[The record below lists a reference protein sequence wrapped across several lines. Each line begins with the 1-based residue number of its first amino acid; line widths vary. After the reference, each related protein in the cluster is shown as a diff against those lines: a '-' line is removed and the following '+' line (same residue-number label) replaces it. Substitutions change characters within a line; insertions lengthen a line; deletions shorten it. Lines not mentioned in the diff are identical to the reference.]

1 MSKTILIKNG
11 LVIDPANKLEEVRDV
26 LIENGKIIKVEKD
39 IHVPH
44 AEVIDAKNLIVAP
57 GLVDIHVH
65 FRQPGQENKETIKSG
80 SLAAAA
86 GGFTSVACM
95 ANTNPPIDNL
105 GTVELVKTIAKNDA
119 VINVYP
125 VAAVTKGMLG
135 AELTEMGELAQAGVV
150 AFSDDGLPITDAMVM
165 RRALEYSSMFD
176 KPILV
181 HEEDPN
187 LCCGGHM
194 NEGEVSTRIGV
205 PGKSPLSESVM
216 VARDLILAKHSG
228 KVHFCHMSS
237 GESIRLIRKAK
248 QEGLKVSA
256 ETAPHYLVLTEE
268 AVEGYDTHAK
278 MAPPLRTK
286 ADLEELIKGI
296 QDGTIDC
303 IATDHAPH
311 TRDDKNV
318 EFNKAANG
326 IIGLETALPV
336 VANHLVHKKIIS
348 WSKLIELMSL
358 NPARIVGLAKGTLSV
373 GADADIVLIDPNLE
387 KKVDVNLFKSKGRNC
402 PFDGWPLKGWPVKT
416 ICGGNIVSG

>member
-1 MSKTILIKNG
+1 MSKTLLIKNG
-11 LVIDPANKLEEVRDV
+11 LVIDPANKLEDIRDV

-44 AEVIDAKNLIVAP
+44 ADVIDAKNLIVAP

-119 VINVYP
+119 IINVYP
-125 VAAVTKGMLG
+125 VAAVTKEMKG
-135 AELTEMGELAQAGVV
+135 AELTEMGELAEAGVV

-194 NEGEVSTRIGV
+194 NEGEVSTRIGI

-268 AVEGYDTHAK
+268 AVEGYNTHAK

-286 ADLEELIKGI
+286 VDLEELIKGI

-416 ICGGNIVSG
+416 ICGGQIVAG

>member
-11 LVIDPANKLEEVRDV
+11 LVIDPANKIEEIRDV
-26 LIENGKIIKVEKD
+26 LIENGKIIKVEKN

-44 AEVIDAKNLIVAP
+44 AEVIDAKNLIIAP

-135 AELTEMGELAQAGVV
+135 AELTEMGELAEAGVV

-268 AVEGYDTHAK
+268 AVEGYNTHAK

-286 ADLEELIKGI
+286 VDLEELIKGI

-416 ICGGNIVSG
+416 ICGGNIVAG

>member
-11 LVIDPANKLEEVRDV
+11 LVIDPANKIEEIKDV

-39 IHVPH
+39 IHMPH

-135 AELTEMGELAQAGVV
+135 AELTEMGELAEAGVV

-194 NEGEVSTRIGV
+194 NEGEVSTRIGI

-216 VARDLILAKHSG
+216 VARDLILAKNAG
-228 KVHFCHMSS
+228 RVHFCHMSS

-336 VANHLVHKKIIS
+336 VANHLVHKNIIS

-358 NPARIVGLAKGTLSV
+358 NPARIVGLSKGTLSV

-402 PFDGWPLKGWPVKT
+402 PFEGWSLKGWPVKT
-416 ICGGNIVSG
+416 ICGGNIVAG

>member
-11 LVIDPANKLEEVRDV
+11 LVIDPANKIEELRDL
-26 LIENGKIIKVEKD
+26 LIENGKITKVEKD

-125 VAAVTKGMLG
+125 VAAVTKGILG
-135 AELTEMGELAQAGVV
+135 SELTEMGELAEAGVV

-194 NEGEVSTRIGV
+194 NEGEVSTRIGI

-216 VARDLILAKHSG
+216 VARDLILARHAG

-286 ADLEELIKGI
+286 ADLDELIKGI

-336 VANHLVHKKIIS
+336 VAAHLVHKNIIS

-402 PFDGWPLKGWPVKT
+402 PFEGWLLKGWPVKT
-416 ICGGNIVSG
+416 ICGGVIVAG